1 MNKQIIILII
11 IGSGL
16 AVFCRVQD
24 ISSYLTD
31 KRFIDKELHCLL
43 ETGDCDGLGKQIK
56 RVLPVVLKDKC
67 RRCTPLQKANL
78 YKLIQ
83 FLQSRYPTQWR
94 TIEEMYSSPTHFNE
108 NK

>member
-16 AVFCRVQD
+16 AVFCQAQD

-43 ETGDCDGLGKQIK
+43 ETGDCDGFGKQIK
-56 RVLPVVLKDKC
+56 RKDH
-67 RRCTPLQKANL
+67 
-78 YKLIQ
+78 IQ
-83 FLQSRYPTQWR
+83 FFFISILVLIISVLL
-94 TIEEMYSSPTHFNE
+94 
-108 NK
+108 

>member
-16 AVFCRVQD
+16 AVFCQAQD

-43 ETGDCDGLGKQIK
+43 ETGDCDGFGKQIK

-67 RRCTPLQKANL
+67 RRCTPQQKANL
-78 YKLIQ
+78 HKLIQ
-83 FLQSRYPTQWR
+83 FLQSRYPTQWH
-94 TIEEMYSSPTHFNE
+94 TIEEMYSSPTFQ
-108 NK
+108 